1 MTYLLTIAAFGLI
14 YAILALGLNLQ
25 MGFTGI
31 VNFGYVAFVAIGAYT
46 SALLTVDY
54 GWPIV
59 PAWIVA
65 TVLPALASIPLG
77 LLTIR
82 LGGDYFAIV
91 TLGFSQLVL
100 LFILNEREVTR
111 GAVGVV
117 GIPKPFAAAAPLLST
132 ELMLGVIAA
141 VLGAVLLLIWRIAHS
156 PLGRLLRA
164 IQASEAAAQAL
175 GKNTAH
181 CKVAVLAIG
190 SAIAGLAGALYAHWV
205 QYISPE
211 QFSPDV
217 TFNTF
222 IALILGGVGSL
233 VGPILGAFVLIVF
246 LQGTI
251 LLPDYVDFLSVS
263 QLAAIRFMVVGALLV
278 LLIVFRPEGLLGG
291 SRRRRAGRVLSGAN
305 GPVEAK
311 ERL

>member
-1 MTYLLTIAAFGLI
+1 MTYLLTVAAFGLI

-31 VNFGYVAFVAIGAYT
+31 VNFGYVAFVAIGAYA
-46 SALLTVDY
+46 SAILTVDY
-54 GWPIV
+54 GWPIAA
-59 PAWIVA
+59 AWIVA
-65 TVLPALASIPLG
+65 IVLPALASIPLG

-100 LFILNEREVTR
+100 LFVLNERELTR
-111 GAVGVV
+111 GAVGIVD
-117 GIPKPFAAAAPLLST
+117 IPRPFAAANPLLAT
-132 ELMLGVIAA
+132 ELMLAVIAIA
-141 VLGAVLLLIWRIAHS
+141 LGVVLLVIWRISHS

-164 IQASEAAAQAL
+164 IQANEAAAQAL

-181 CKVAVLAIG
+181 CKVTVLVIG

-205 QYISPE
+205 RYISPE

-217 TFNTF
+217 TFNAF

-233 VGPILGAFVLIVF
+233 VGPIVGAFVLIVF

-251 LLPDYVDFLSVS
+251 LLPDYVSFLSVN
-263 QLAAIRFMVVGALLV
+263 QLAAIRFMVVGAILV
-278 LLIVFRPEGLLGG
+278 LLILFRPEGLLGG
-291 SRRRRAGRVLSGAN
+291 SRRRGARRDLASATD
-305 GPVEAK
+305 PVEAGP
-311 ERL
+311 